1 MIKTYNIAIF
11 VIVGLI
17 LWLLKLEY
25 QIEFT
30 KPVCIILG
38 LVVVKLWLRRV
49 NTATYILFHVV
60 LFGAG
65 YLWIRH
71 YLDSK
76 STFDLVA
83 MATELLREAGT
94 K

>member
-1 MIKTYNIAIF
+1 MIKTYNITIF

-30 KPVCIILG
+30 KPICIILG

-49 NTATYILFHVV
+49 NTATYILFHIV
-60 LFGAG
+60 LFGG
-65 YLWIRH
+65 GFLWLKH
-71 YLDSK
+71 YLAAMS
-76 STFDLVA
+76 SIDLLTMV
-83 MATELLREAGT
+83 TKILTEAGA